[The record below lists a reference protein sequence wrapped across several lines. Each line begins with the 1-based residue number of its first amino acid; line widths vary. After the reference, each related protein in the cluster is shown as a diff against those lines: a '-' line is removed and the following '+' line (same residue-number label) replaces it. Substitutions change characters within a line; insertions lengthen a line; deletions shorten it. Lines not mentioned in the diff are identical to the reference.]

1 MKKFISILAALTLM
15 AGCFS
20 CSEEKDS
27 KSDSKPVE
35 ADTTISESDGSVDE
49 PVVQQ
54 QAEFREYKAEDFK
67 TINVNLTKTDK
78 EPPFKL
84 HSLNISELDFGE
96 RMPPC
101 KQGEYRDKYKPDF
114 SDIDDPDIDDEYR
127 EYMESV
133 RTEWENICKVPAK
146 GAIQFW
152 RQCGNDIYAAVG
164 YDTYCSGGDHEVSIF
179 RVDGLTGEATE
190 IYRHSDPESSF
201 YVETIAVPNGKVY
214 IAVRDKG
221 LMYLDGDKLVPM
233 HYLDGYSHSLMGDSS
248 DKLVFMST
256 KEDLKEVP
264 VDYEAKEGEVFRR
277 YSENEAYLINGEEM
291 VISEY
296 LPDKD
301 EWKEI
306 SRRTY
311 TPEEIDSG
319 IEYENL
325 PRVYGKLAAHT
336 EKPEGKRKLDVVT
349 DEYRVGTGITGL
361 DILYADHDRLVV
373 KLSNKNI
380 VHVFDIAKMEH
391 YVLDCSGLAPM
402 SQYFEGG
409 IFVYAS
415 NTDSNIYYIMPE
427 MGLTFTICKLPKA
440 PDEMSGESIS
450 CSFNA
455 YRGDRSFGFQQVIA
469 VSRTQKTD
477 PETNN
482 VYYIDYEND
491 ETIYWVN
498 GDEMNG

>member
-27 KSDSKPVE
+27 KSDNKPVE
-35 ADTTISESDGSVDE
+35 ADTTISEADGSVDE

-54 QAEFREYKAEDFK
+54 QAEFREYNAEDFK

-214 IAVRDKG
+214 LSVKDKG

-233 HYLDGYSHSLMGDSS
+233 HYLEGYSHSLMGDSS

-311 TPEEIDSG
+311 TPEEINSG

-380 VHVFDIAKMEH
+380 VHVFDMAKMEH

-402 SQYFEGG
+402 SQYFGGG
-409 IFVYAS
+409 IFVYA
-415 NTDSNIYYIMPE
+415 NNIESNIYYIMPE
-427 MGLTFTICKLPKA
+427 LGLTFTFNKFHEKI
-440 PDEMSGESIS
+440 DESYSSYI
-450 CSFNA
+450 NA
-455 YRGDRSFGFQQVIA
+455 YRGDGSFGFQQQIA
-469 VSRTQKTD
+469 MNKQEKRD

-482 VYYIDYEND
+482 IIYTNYDYEEN
-491 ETIYWVN
+491 IYWVN

>member
-20 CSEEKDS
+20 CREDKDS

-54 QAEFREYKAEDFK
+54 QAEFREYNAEDFK

-96 RMPPC
+96 RISPC

-179 RVDGLTGEATE
+179 RVDGLTGKSTE

-233 HYLDGYSHSLMGDSS
+233 HYLDGYSHYLMGDAA
-248 DKLVFMST
+248 DRMIFLST
-256 KEDLKEVP
+256 KNILEEIPD
-264 VDYEAKEGEVFRR
+264 DYEPQPSEYWEEREGKK
-277 YSENEAYLINGEEM
+277 YLIKGQER
-291 VISEY
+291 VYSEY

-306 SRRTY
+306 ARKTY
-311 TPEEIDSG
+311 TQEEVYSDV
-319 IEYENL
+319 NL
-325 PRVYGKLAAHT
+325 DNDLPWVYGKLVAHT

-380 VHVFDIAKMEH
+380 VHIFDMAKMEH

-402 SQYFEGG
+402 CQYFEGG
-409 IFVYAS
+409 IFVYAN

-427 MGLTFTICKLPKA
+427 MGLTFTIYKFHEKI
-440 PDEMSGESIS
+440 EESYGSYI
-450 CSFNA
+450 NA
-455 YRGDRSFGFQQVIA
+455 YRGDGSFGFQQGIA
-469 VSRTQKTD
+469 INKQEKRD

-482 VYYIDYEND
+482 VIYTNYDYEEN
-491 ETIYWVN
+491 IYWVN

>member
-1 MKKFISILAALTLM
+1 M

-35 ADTTISESDGSVDE
+35 ADTTISEADGSVDE

-54 QAEFREYKAEDFK
+54 QAEFREYNAEDFK

-179 RVDGLTGEATE
+179 RVDGLTGKSTE

-214 IAVRDKG
+214 LSVKDKG

-233 HYLDGYSHSLMGDSS
+233 HYLDGYSHYLMGDAA
-248 DKLVFMST
+248 DRMIFLST
-256 KEDLKEVP
+256 KNILEEIPD
-264 VDYEAKEGEVFRR
+264 DYEPQPSEYWEEREGKK
-277 YSENEAYLINGEEM
+277 YLIKGQER
-291 VISEY
+291 VYSEY

-306 SRRTY
+306 ARKTY
-311 TPEEIDSG
+311 TQEEVYSDV
-319 IEYENL
+319 NL
-325 PRVYGKLAAHT
+325 DNDLPWVYGKLVAHT

-380 VHVFDIAKMEH
+380 VHIFDMAKMEH

-402 SQYFEGG
+402 CQYFEGG
-409 IFVYAS
+409 IFVYAN

-427 MGLTFTICKLPKA
+427 MGLTFTIYKFHEKI
-440 PDEMSGESIS
+440 EESYGSYI
-450 CSFNA
+450 NA
-455 YRGDRSFGFQQVIA
+455 YRGDGSFGFQQGIA
-469 VSRTQKTD
+469 INKQEKRD

-482 VYYIDYEND
+482 VIYTNYDYEEN
-491 ETIYWVN
+491 IYWVN

>member
-20 CSEEKDS
+20 CSEEKDV

-35 ADTTISESDGSVDE
+35 ADTTISEADSSVDE

-54 QAEFREYKAEDFK
+54 QAEFREYNAEDFK

-96 RMPPC
+96 RIPPC

-214 IAVRDKG
+214 IDVRDKG

-233 HYLDGYSHSLMGDSS
+233 HYLDGYSHYLMGDAA
-248 DKLVFMST
+248 DRMIFLST
-256 KEDLKEVP
+256 KNILEEIPD
-264 VDYEAKEGEVFRR
+264 DYEPQPSEYWEEREGKK
-277 YSENEAYLINGEEM
+277 YLIKGQER
-291 VISEY
+291 VYSEY

-306 SRRTY
+306 ARKTY
-311 TPEEIDSG
+311 TQEEVYSDV
-319 IEYENL
+319 NL
-325 PRVYGKLAAHT
+325 DNDLPWVYGKLAAHT

-380 VHVFDIAKMEH
+380 VHIFDMAKMEH

-402 SQYFEGG
+402 CQYFEGG
-409 IFVYAS
+409 LFVYAS
-415 NTDSNIYYIMPE
+415 NTDSNLYYIMPE
-427 MGLTFTICKLPKA
+427 MGLTFTLIKFPQRL
-440 PDEMSGESIS
+440 DDDYGNYV
-450 CSFNA
+450 NA
-455 YRGDRSFGFQQVIA
+455 YRGDGSFGFQQQIA
-469 VSRTQKTD
+469 INKQEKRD

-482 VYYIDYEND
+482 IIYTNYDYEEN
-491 ETIYWVN
+491 IYWVN

>member
-1 MKKFISILAALTLM
+1 
-15 AGCFS
+15 
-20 CSEEKDS
+20 
-27 KSDSKPVE
+27 
-35 ADTTISESDGSVDE
+35 
-49 PVVQQ
+49 
-54 QAEFREYKAEDFK
+54 
-67 TINVNLTKTDK
+67 
-78 EPPFKL
+78 
-84 HSLNISELDFGE
+84 
-96 RMPPC
+96 
-101 KQGEYRDKYKPDF
+101 
-114 SDIDDPDIDDEYR
+114 
-127 EYMESV
+127 
-133 RTEWENICKVPAK
+133 
-146 GAIQFW
+146 
-152 RQCGNDIYAAVG
+152 
-164 YDTYCSGGDHEVSIF
+164 
-179 RVDGLTGEATE
+179 
-190 IYRHSDPESSF
+190 
-201 YVETIAVPNGKVY
+201 
-214 IAVRDKG
+214 
-221 LMYLDGDKLVPM
+221 
-233 HYLDGYSHSLMGDSS
+233 MGDSS

-296 LPDKD
+296 FPDKD

-380 VHVFDIAKMEH
+380 VHIFDMAKMEH

-409 IFVYAS
+409 IFVYAN

-427 MGLTFTICKLPKA
+427 MGLTFTIYKFHEKI
-440 PDEMSGESIS
+440 EESYGSYI
-450 CSFNA
+450 NA
-455 YRGDRSFGFQQVIA
+455 YRGDGSFGFQQGIA
-469 VSRTQKTD
+469 MNKQEKRD

-482 VYYIDYEND
+482 VIYTNYDYEEN
-491 ETIYWVN
+491 IYWVN

>member
-1 MKKFISILAALTLM
+1 M

-20 CSEEKDS
+20 CSEEKDV

-35 ADTTISESDGSVDE
+35 ADTTISEADGSVDE

-96 RMPPC
+96 RIPPC
-101 KQGEYRDKYKPDF
+101 KQGEYRDKYNPFFGDELND
-114 SDIDDPDIDDEYR
+114 SDPGNR
-127 EYMESV
+127 EYMEQFKAGWEKSC
-133 RTEWENICKVPAK
+133 TEPAK

-152 RQCGNDIYAAVG
+152 RQCGNDIYAAVS

-233 HYLDGYSHSLMGDSS
+233 HYLDGYSHYLMGDAA
-248 DKLVFMST
+248 DRMIFLST
-256 KEDLKEVP
+256 KNILEEIPD
-264 VDYEAKEGEVFRR
+264 DYEPQPSEYWEEREGKK
-277 YSENEAYLINGEEM
+277 YLIKGQER
-291 VISEY
+291 VYSEY

-306 SRRTY
+306 ARKTY
-311 TPEEIDSG
+311 TQEEVYSDV
-319 IEYENL
+319 NL
-325 PRVYGKLAAHT
+325 DNDLPWVYGKLVAHT

-380 VHVFDIAKMEH
+380 VHIFDMAKMEH

-402 SQYFEGG
+402 CQYFEGG
-409 IFVYAS
+409 IFVYAN

-427 MGLTFTICKLPKA
+427 MGLTFTIYKFHEKI
-440 PDEMSGESIS
+440 EESYGSYI
-450 CSFNA
+450 NA
-455 YRGDRSFGFQQVIA
+455 YRGDGSFGFQQGIA
-469 VSRTQKTD
+469 INKQEKRD

-482 VYYIDYEND
+482 VIYTNYDYEEN
-491 ETIYWVN
+491 IYWVN

>member
-20 CSEEKDS
+20 CSEEKDV

-35 ADTTISESDGSVDE
+35 ADTTISEADGSVDE

-54 QAEFREYKAEDFK
+54 QAEFREYNAEDFK

-96 RMPPC
+96 RISPC
-101 KQGEYRDKYKPDF
+101 KQGEYRDKYKPFFGDELND
-114 SDIDDPDIDDEYR
+114 SDPGNR
-127 EYMESV
+127 EYMEQF
-133 RTEWENICKVPAK
+133 RAEWEKSCTEPTK
-146 GAIQFW
+146 GGIGFW
-152 RQCGNDIYAAVG
+152 RQCGNDIYAAVS
-164 YDTYCSGGDHEVSIF
+164 YDKYCTGGLHDVSIF
-179 RVDGLTGEATE
+179 RVDGLTGKATE
-190 IYRHSDPESSF
+190 IYRHSDPEESF
-201 YVETIAVPNGKVY
+201 AIDTIAVPNGKVY
-214 IAVRDKG
+214 IDVRDKG

-256 KEDLKEVP
+256 KEDLKKVP

-296 LPDKD
+296 FPDKD

-306 SRRTY
+306 TRRTY

-349 DEYRVGTGITGL
+349 DEYRISTGITSL

-380 VHVFDIAKMEH
+380 VHIFDMAKMEH

-409 IFVYAS
+409 LFVYANS
-415 NTDSNIYYIMPE
+415 IGGYIYYIMPE
-427 MGLTFTICKLPKA
+427 MGLTFTICKLPEA
-440 PDEMSGESIS
+440 PDGMSGESIS
-450 CSFNA
+450 CGFNA
-455 YRGDRSFGFQQVIA
+455 YRGDGSFGFQQGIA
-469 VSRTQKTD
+469 INKQEKRD

-482 VYYIDYEND
+482 VIYTNYDYEEN
-491 ETIYWVN
+491 IYWVN

>member
-27 KSDSKPVE
+27 KSDNKPVE
-35 ADTTISESDGSVDE
+35 ADTTISEADGSVDE

-54 QAEFREYKAEDFK
+54 QAEFREYNAEDFK

-179 RVDGLTGEATE
+179 RVDGLTGKATE
-190 IYRHSDPESSF
+190 IYRHSDPEESF
-201 YVETIAVPNGKVY
+201 NVETIAVPNGKVY
-214 IAVRDKG
+214 LSVKDKG

-233 HYLDGYSHSLMGDSS
+233 HYLEGYSHSLMGDSS

-264 VDYEAKEGEVFRR
+264 DDYEPQSGDIVPEKDGKR
-277 YSENEAYLINGEEM
+277 YLNTGEEM

-311 TPEEIDSG
+311 TPEEINSG

-380 VHVFDIAKMEH
+380 VHVFDMAKMEH

-402 SQYFEGG
+402 SQYFGGG
-409 IFVYAS
+409 IFVYA
-415 NTDSNIYYIMPE
+415 NNIESNIYYIMPE
-427 MGLTFTICKLPKA
+427 LGLTFTFNKFHEKI
-440 PDEMSGESIS
+440 DESYSSYI
-450 CSFNA
+450 NA
-455 YRGDRSFGFQQVIA
+455 YRGDGSFGFQQGIA
-469 VSRTQKTD
+469 MNKQEKRD

-482 VYYIDYEND
+482 IIYTDYDYEEN
-491 ETIYWVN
+491 IYWVN